1 VYATGYVTSNKS
13 IKVLLINSHILTFK
27 SWEQQPGNSEV
38 LHTLGFN
45 VLVDEIRNDEYIQ
58 GENAYDNI
66 AFNAPVVEQIDHVSV
81 HYSDKL
87 KYNISSSD
95 SPLDAIKKLRTG
107 IIEEHR
113 RQGYKVYQVDF
124 QPAKYEQYTYLKDG
138 DGWHPSVVLRQN
150 ALSPTYVSFYRKG
163 EIKAQVAALL
173 SEKNEQNSGITV
185 ESKAK
190 SENPSTPSKKS
201 EINYVIIAQDLERQ
215 GDAFVR
221 SEGPSVRMHWR
232 NTAKLTTM
240 HQQKNYAPK

>member
-1 VYATGYVTSNKS
+1 MKRKNYLLFRSKKTPLSTSWFLPIFLLLLILFPKQARSQNNSEPALSFVYATGYVTSNKS

-113 RQGYKVYQVDF
+113 RQG
-124 QPAKYEQYTYLKDG
+124 
-138 DGWHPSVVLRQN
+138 
-150 ALSPTYVSFYRKG
+150 
-163 EIKAQVAALL
+163 
-173 SEKNEQNSGITV
+173 
-185 ESKAK
+185 
-190 SENPSTPSKKS
+190 
-201 EINYVIIAQDLERQ
+201 
-215 GDAFVR
+215 
-221 SEGPSVRMHWR
+221 
-232 NTAKLTTM
+232 
-240 HQQKNYAPK
+240 